1 MHRGP
6 HVGRLRGQPR
16 LAYDPPMRSI
26 VCLNGPNLDQLGSR
40 DPAIYGDRTLA
51 ELEEQVMAWGAA
63 LGYEVACFQ
72 SNHEGEL
79 VEAVHR
85 IGDADGVVINPGALT
100 HSSPALGDA
109 LASCPV
115 PVVEVHLSNIRQ
127 RERWRRR
134 SFVAGPA
141 TRSIVGRGPEG
152 YRSALRH
159 IANRATWPVQ
169 TVRYGPHPDQLI
181 DLRQVD
187 GATNGVV
194 LIHGGFWGDVWEAD
208 TVESW
213 AVDLARRSLPSA
225 VIEFR
230 RVGFGGGLPATT
242 SDVSAAIETA
252 VTALDLTAFALV
264 GHSSGGHLA
273 VWATGDSGRPPAV
286 TVAISGIMDLEQA
299 EMDGLGDGA
308 VRRFDPGHS
317 TSAMSAPL
325 PPAPIALIHGE
336 SDMVVPPA
344 QSISYSAHLHSHGA
358 RVTLDLVNGGHFDAL
373 DPRSDAWTTAVAR
386 LAEHLG

>member
-1 MHRGP
+1 
-6 HVGRLRGQPR
+6 
-16 LAYDPPMRSI
+16 MRSI
-26 VCLNGPNLDQLGSR
+26 VCLNGPNLDQLGWR
-40 DPAIYGDRTLA
+40 EPAIYGDGTLA
-51 ELEEQVMAWGAA
+51 ELEDQVRAWGIA
-63 LGYEVACFQ
+63 LGYEVTCVQ

-100 HSSPALGDA
+100 HSSAALGDA
-109 LASCPV
+109 LASCQV

-141 TRSIVGRGPEG
+141 TRSIVGRGREG

-159 IANRATWPVQ
+159 ISNRAAWPIQ
-169 TVRYGPHPDQLI
+169 TIRYGPHPDQVI

-187 GATNGVV
+187 GARNGVV
-194 LIHGGFWGDVWEAD
+194 LVHGGFWGDVWEAD
-208 TVESW
+208 TVEAW
-213 AVDLARRSLPSA
+213 AVDLARRGLPSA

-252 VTALDLTAFALV
+252 VTALGLQTFALV

-273 VWATGDSGRPPAV
+273 LWATGGGGRVPAV

-299 EMDGLGDGA
+299 ERDSLGDGA
-308 VRRFDPGHS
+308 VTRFDPGHT
-317 TSAMSAPL
+317 TSAMRAPP

-344 QSISYSAHLHSHGA
+344 QSIAYSAHLHGHGA
-358 RVTLDLVNGGHFDAL
+358 AVTLDLVNGRHFDAL
-373 DPRSDAWTTAVAR
+373 DPQSEAWTTALAR
-386 LAEHLG
+386 LAEYLG